1 MGGPIMTFVL
11 WISIAALVCGCIIQ
25 SVRVILREKKR
36 ERAHEVLL
44 NRVMRLRFHKM
55 LKFLGVDQSE
65 YLKVVPS
72 ADINQQ
78 IHRCSHCNAL
88 DICDSCLRD
97 GKWIA
102 NLSFC
107 PNHKSILKHSDT
119 IHRHRLT

>member
-1 MGGPIMTFVL
+1 MTVIL
-11 WISIAALVCGCIIQ
+11 WLSMAALACGCIIQ
-25 SVRVILREKKR
+25 YERVVLRANKKVR
-36 ERAHEVLL
+36 AYEVLL
-44 NRVMRLRFHKM
+44 KRVMRLRLYKM

-65 YLKVVPS
+65 YLKVVPA

>member
-1 MGGPIMTFVL
+1 MTIVL
-11 WISIAALVCGCIIQ
+11 WFSIVLLISGCAIQFLGAALKA
-25 SVRVILREKKR
+25 KKK

-44 NRVMRLRFHKM
+44 SRIMRLRFYKM

-65 YLKVVPS
+65 YLKAVPN

-97 GKWIA
+97 GKWIT
-102 NLSFC
+102 NLNFC
-107 PNHKSILKHSDT
+107 PNHDSILKHSDT
-119 IHRHRLT
+119 VRRYRLK